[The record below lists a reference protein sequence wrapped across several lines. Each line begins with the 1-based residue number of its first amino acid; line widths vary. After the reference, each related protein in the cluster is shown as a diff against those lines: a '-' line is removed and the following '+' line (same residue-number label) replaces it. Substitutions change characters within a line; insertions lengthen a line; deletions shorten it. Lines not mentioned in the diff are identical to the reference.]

1 MLDNPVEDW
10 KRVVK
15 CLLHYIE
22 EGFVLVSA
30 DQLKHIENGSE
41 IKIFMV
47 NFFSKHKNDEFIFND
62 IING

>member
-15 CLLHYIE
+15 CQLRYIE

-41 IKIFMV
+41 IKIFMMK
-47 NFFSKHKNDEFIFND
+47 NFSKHKNYKFNFND
-62 IING
+62 KIIV

>member
-15 CLLHYIE
+15 CLLRYIE
-22 EGFVLVSA
+22 EGFGLVSA

-41 IKIFMV
+41 INIFMIR
-47 NFFSKHKNDEFIFND
+47 NFWNKLNDKFSS
-62 IING
+62 II